1 LLKKTFYTERTCY
14 SKFFSKTIHK
24 IANICSKFFFF
35 KELYLPVQ
43 KMWMD
48 IMSLLNEFTS
58 LDLPLEAK
66 HVHTIVVE
74 VWEHL
79 VMGNI
84 GPGPCT
90 LDKVEATG

>member
-1 LLKKTFYTERTCY
+1 
-14 SKFFSKTIHK
+14 
-24 IANICSKFFFF
+24 
-35 KELYLPVQ
+35 
-43 KMWMD
+43 
-48 IMSLLNEFTS
+48 MSLLNEFTS